1 MSEFIQKIVLKVFGN
16 NPILATIFISMI
28 PIIELRGAIPF
39 GSSKE
44 IWKDEALSV
53 FEASVYSVVGS
64 IISAIWLVIT
74 INVGYTYGWYP
85 SEISGLIKGFIG
97 LVIFG
102 NMLGWS
108 IWYDQTYIRPAI
120 DSSFQVEIKNVP
132 EGYRF
137 EGYLV
142 NRDTGERK
150 NVIERAN

>member
-1 MSEFIQKIVLKVFGN
+1 MNFLIALGIVG
-16 NPILATIFISMI
+16 T
-28 PIIELRGAIPF
+28 
-39 GSSKE
+39 
-44 IWKDEALSV
+44 
-53 FEASVYSVVGS
+53 
-64 IISAIWLVIT
+64 IISAIWLIIT
-74 INVGYTYGWYP
+74 INVGFTYGWDR
-85 SEISGLIKGFIG
+85 SEIRELIKGFIG

>member
-1 MSEFIQKIVLKVFGN
+1 MNFLIALGLVGS
-16 NPILATIFISMI
+16 FISI
-28 PIIELRGAIPF
+28 LWIIMTAGIGF
-39 GSSKE
+39 KH
-44 IWKDEALSV
+44 
-53 FEASVYSVVGS
+53 
-64 IISAIWLVIT
+64 
-74 INVGYTYGWYP
+74 GWDRF
-85 SEISGLIKGFIG
+85 EISNLIKGIVG

-120 DSSFQVEIKNVP
+120 DNSFQVEIKNVP

>member
-1 MSEFIQKIVLKVFGN
+1 MNFLI
-16 NPILATIFISMI
+16 
-28 PIIELRGAIPF
+28 
-39 GSSKE
+39 
-44 IWKDEALSV
+44 ALGI
-53 FEASVYSVVGS
+53 VGS
-64 IISAIWLVIT
+64 IISALWLIMT
-74 INVGYTYGWYP
+74 FDVGIKYGWER
-85 SEISGLIKGFIG
+85 SEIRELIKGFIG

-132 EGYRF
+132 KGYRF

-150 NVIERAN
+150 NVIEKAE

>member
-1 MSEFIQKIVLKVFGN
+1 MNFLI
-16 NPILATIFISMI
+16 
-28 PIIELRGAIPF
+28 
-39 GSSKE
+39 
-44 IWKDEALSV
+44 ALGI
-53 FEASVYSVVGS
+53 VGS
-64 IISAIWLVIT
+64 IGSVLWLIMVFDI
-74 INVGYTYGWYP
+74 GLKYGWDR
-85 SEISGLIKGFIG
+85 SEIRDLIKGIIG

-132 EGYRF
+132 KGYRF

-150 NVIERAN
+150 NVIEKAE

>member
-1 MSEFIQKIVLKVFGN
+1 MNFLIALGIVGVL
-16 NPILATIFISMI
+16 
-28 PIIELRGAIPF
+28 
-39 GSSKE
+39 
-44 IWKDEALSV
+44 
-53 FEASVYSVVGS
+53 
-64 IISAIWLVIT
+64 ISAIWSIMSFD
-74 INVGYTYGWYP
+74 IGFKYGWER
-85 SEISGLIKGFIG
+85 SEIIELIKGIIG

-132 EGYRF
+132 KGYRF

-150 NVIERAN
+150 NVIEKAE